1 MAAAYSVHRS
11 VLDRLRQTIEHL
23 AAIERPSASAGER
36 EAAEWIRSRLA
47 EEGCA
52 ARIETERSSGGFWWP
67 LALLSA
73 AAAAAGALAPRRGA
87 QIAGALAA
95 AGIADDVSA
104 GPHVTRR
111 LLPRRTTANVVA
123 EAGDPGAP
131 RTIVLVAHHD
141 AAHGGLIFDPRPMET
156 FADRFPAAYDKINT
170 SPRAMLAVVA
180 GPLMLATGA
189 RRLRTAGTLFSAG
202 SMLAFLDIA
211 ARKVVP
217 GANDNL
223 SAVAVLLELAR
234 RLREQPVDGVRV
246 LLVSTGSEESFME
259 GMRGFARRHFPQ
271 LDPATTEVV
280 CIDTVGSPELV
291 LIEGEG
297 MLRMRDY
304 PEATKERLA
313 DAARQAGVH
322 LRRGLRLGFATD
334 GLIALKAGFPSASIG
349 SVTRYRFPSNYHSPK
364 DIPEN
369 LHYETIGDCVE
380 LCDAFVRQASSARAR
395 ATASSGVDSSP
406 A

>member
-1 MAAAYSVHRS
+1 
-11 VLDRLRQTIEHL
+11 
-23 AAIERPSASAGER
+23 
-36 EAAEWIRSRLA
+36 
-47 EEGCA
+47 
-52 ARIETERSSGGFWWP
+52 
-67 LALLSA
+67 
-73 AAAAAGALAPRRGA
+73 
-87 QIAGALAA
+87 
-95 AGIADDVSA
+95 
-104 GPHVTRR
+104 
-111 LLPRRTTANVVA
+111 
-123 EAGDPGAP
+123 
-131 RTIVLVAHHD
+131 
-141 AAHGGLIFDPRPMET
+141 
-156 FADRFPAAYDKINT
+156 
-170 SPRAMLAVVA
+170 
-180 GPLMLATGA
+180 
-189 RRLRTAGTLFSAG
+189 
-202 SMLAFLDIA
+202 
-211 ARKVVP
+211 
-217 GANDNL
+217 
-223 SAVAVLLELAR
+223 
-234 RLREQPVDGVRV
+234 
-246 LLVSTGSEESFME
+246 ME

-271 LDPATTEVV
+271 LDSATTEVV